1 MLGRHWGTRA
11 GSPSAILGKAWG
23 AWGLGKKARAG
34 RFDLGALLDVVLL
47 LAIAIACLF
56 TLPCLA
62 LPYLAMLFLSFLFSL
77 SFSFSS
83 SSIPLADGWKD
94 DQVLSMIFA
103 TCKLAFGAPPTIV
116 RESVCLLRGFSLSRK
131 KKPLLPALR
140 PGIEQH
146 SFVWP
151 LLSAPTGKENV
162 EFSLDSSRGRGERG
176 VEGARALAS
185 CVVAPHRWEHS
196 RLGACHASLSSTSL
210 VPQQRL
216 DVAKCHHP
224 RQPAVCVPR
233 HPGAPRGLF
242 CLRSPCRY
250 CLLLL
255 PVTMLT
261 PIICICASG
270 VT

>member
-1 MLGRHWGTRA
+1 
-11 GSPSAILGKAWG
+11 
-23 AWGLGKKARAG
+23 
-34 RFDLGALLDVVLL
+34 
-47 LAIAIACLF
+47 
-56 TLPCLA
+56 
-62 LPYLAMLFLSFLFSL
+62 MLFLSFLFSP

-103 TCKLAFGAPPTIV
+103 TCKPAFGAPPTIV

-162 EFSLDSSRGRGERG
+162 EFSLDSSRERRGRG

-196 RLGACHASLSSTSL
+196 RLGACHASFSSTSL

-216 DVAKCHHP
+216 DVAKCHPP
-224 RQPAVCVPR
+224 RQPASLCSTASWCTQGTFLFAVAVP
-233 HPGAPRGLF
+233 
-242 CLRSPCRY
+242 
-250 CLLLL
+250 LLLAAATGDD
-255 PVTMLT
+255 VDAHHMHMRIRSDMTHDR
-261 PIICICASG
+261 
-270 VT
+270 

>member
-1 MLGRHWGTRA
+1 MPVYT
-11 GSPSAILGKAWG
+11 
-23 AWGLGKKARAG
+23 
-34 RFDLGALLDVVLL
+34 
-47 LAIAIACLF
+47 
-56 TLPCLA
+56 A
-62 LPYLAMLFLSFLFSL
+62 LPYLALPCHAFLVFSL
-77 SFSFSS
+77 SSLVLFLFLP
-83 SSIPLADGWKD
+83 IPLADGWKD
-94 DQVLSMIFA
+94 DQVLSMIFT

-196 RLGACHASLSSTSL
+196 RLGACHASFSLYFPSATTEIRCCEVPPTPPASGLCSTASWCTQGTFL
-210 VPQQRL
+210 FAVAVP
-216 DVAKCHHP
+216 
-224 RQPAVCVPR
+224 
-233 HPGAPRGLF
+233 
-242 CLRSPCRY
+242 
-250 CLLLL
+250 LLLAAATGDD
-255 PVTMLT
+255 VDAHHMHMRIRSDMTHDR
-261 PIICICASG
+261 
-270 VT
+270 